1 MNRERLKDNVGKEF
15 RLRPAVRIGSES
27 EDPAPCDDRW
37 RLTGAD
43 GFLVLTNTRTNQTLR
58 IGADHVHEFRT
69 PDYLMLKCQVT
80 IRASE
85 VTIEPTPLNKEAVLQ
100 VVSTLGHADRMRV
113 SDQARRT
120 TGRRDRN
127 AVPSTGATETN
138 VGVSDTTPPV
148 LAAFEIP
155 LGSVKVGHTSA
166 TVSLRAHLLD
176 DLSGVAGPT
185 YRSSPTQV
193 RFRSPSGKQFVDAI
207 FQSGRELVSGTAND
221 GMYESQLRFQ
231 RFAEVGTWLLE
242 YFLLVDECGNQDRL
256 TAADVEAMG
265 FPTSIQVAG

>member
-1 MNRERLKDNVGKEF
+1 MNRNRLKGNVGKEF

-37 RLTGAD
+37 RLTSAD
-43 GFLVLTNTRTNQTLR
+43 DFLVLTNTRTNQTLK
-58 IGADHVHEFRT
+58 IGADHVHDFRT

-80 IRASE
+80 IRGSG
-85 VTIEPTPLNKEAVLQ
+85 VTVEPTPLNKEAVLQ
-100 VVSTLGHADRMRV
+100 IVSTLGHEDRMRV

-120 TGRRDRN
+120 TGHRERN
-127 AVPSTGATETN
+127 AKPSTDIAEIN
-138 VGVSDTTPPV
+138 VGTSDTTPPV

-155 LGSVKVGHTSA
+155 IGSVKVGNASA

-207 FQSGRELVSGTAND
+207 FQSGNLVSGTAND
-221 GMYESQLRFQ
+221 GMYESQLHFQ
-231 RFAEVGTWLLE
+231 RFAEVGTWVLE
-242 YFLLVDECGNQDRL
+242 HFLLVDECGNQDRL